1 MGDIKIWLKMELLT
15 RKNGIWLCIIGIAM
29 QFINYFTLN
38 WWNMD
43 IDIFGAMIFLLGLVL
58 IIARWKY

>member
-1 MGDIKIWLKMELLT
+1 
-15 RKNGIWLCIIGIAM
+15 M

-43 IDIFGAMIFLLGLVL
+43 IDIFGAMIFILGLVV